1 MSGVINSSNWAKAL
15 WPGVKFFYGQSYN
28 EYPTQFTDLYEKQ
41 SSEKQYEEVVGSSGF
56 GLALVKPEGAP
67 ITYDSNRQGFTTRVK
82 HVTYAL
88 GFIVTKEAFD
98 DDLYNVVAPKR
109 AKQLA
114 FSMRQTKEN
123 VGASLYNR
131 AFDGTLVYGDGVSII
146 SAAHPNVSGGTQ
158 SNRLAVDADLSE
170 AALEQAVID
179 IQRLTDDRGLRIAYK
194 PKSLHIP
201 PELQFE
207 AMRILQTNGRV
218 GTDLNDINAIKEV
231 GIFPGGVKV
240 NQYFSDPDAWFI
252 RTNCPDGPIYFE
264 RAGDTFEMDND
275 FDTLNAKFRA
285 YGRYSFVFADWR
297 SIFGSQGA

>member
-15 WPGVKFFYGQSYN
+15 WPGVKFFYGQAYN
-28 EYPTQFTDLYEKQ
+28 EYPTQYTDLYEKQ

-146 SAAHPNVSGGTQ
+146 SSAHPNVSGGTQ

-170 AALEQAVID
+170 AALEQSVID

>member
-28 EYPTQFTDLYEKQ
+28 EYPTQYTDLYEKQ

-170 AALEQAVID
+170 AALEQSVID
-179 IQRLTDDRGLRIAYK
+179 IQRLTDDKGLRIAYK

-218 GTDLNDINAIKEV
+218 GTDLNDINAIKEA

>member
-28 EYPTQFTDLYEKQ
+28 EYPTQYTDLYEKQ

-170 AALEQAVID
+170 AALEQSVID